1 MNPLS
6 QRRRR
11 LAERLPQTPV
21 LLLNGTERPRNY
33 PGNPYPFRGDSHF
46 LYFCGVQPAGAAA
59 VLLDGQCHL
68 FLEPVTVDDAI
79 WSGPG
84 PDWKELAAGLDA
96 TIHPRAEL
104 PAFVAKL
111 HGLQAMPTQ
120 DPRSHQELQA
130 LLGEVPGL
138 DTPLARTMV
147 ELRLRHDEAAR
158 AEIRKACRV
167 TVEAHLAG
175 LRATRPGA
183 DERDVLAE
191 MLAVCA
197 RHGAGQSFG
206 PIISVQG
213 ERLHQPVVKGTLKE
227 GDLLLVDFGAE
238 VESGFAGDV
247 TNTWPVSGRF
257 TDRQRQVYRVVLEAH
272 RRSAELVKPGVR
284 YLDVHMASCHA
295 IAEGLVDLGL
305 LKGDPETL
313 VERDAHAL
321 FFPHGVGHLLG
332 LDVHDM
338 EDLGDQAGYA
348 PGRQRSTR
356 FGLRWLRMDRD
367 LEDGIAVTVEP
378 GFYWIPEVL
387 DDADRRRRFADC
399 VDWDRVDA
407 FKEVRGIRIER
418 DYLVTADG
426 QELLTPGMP
435 DEPEEVEAAMGA
447 AVTART

>member
-1 MNPLS
+1 MNPLT

-11 LAERLPQTPV
+11 LAERLPATPV

-59 VLLDGQCHL
+59 VLTDGQCHL
-68 FLEPVTVDDAI
+68 FLDPVTVDDAI

-84 PDWKELAAGLDA
+84 PDWARLAQEVDA
-96 TIHPRAEL
+96 RIHPRGEL
-104 PAFVAKL
+104 EAFVK
-111 HGLQAMPTQ
+111 GLSGVQAMPTQ
-120 DPRSHQELQA
+120 DPRSREELQG
-130 LLGEVPGL
+130 LLGHIPGL
-138 DTPLARTMV
+138 DTPLAKAMV

-158 AEIRKACRV
+158 AELRKACAV
-167 TVEAHLAG
+167 TVEAHMAG

-191 MLAVCA
+191 MQAVCTRA
-197 RHGAGQSFG
+197 GMGQSFG

-213 ERLHQPVVKGTLKE
+213 ERLHQPFVKGTLKE

-238 VESGFAGDV
+238 AESGFAGDV

-257 TDRQRQVYRVVLEAH
+257 TPRQRDMYRLVMEAH
-272 RRSAELVKPGVR
+272 RRSAALVKPGVR

-305 LKGDPETL
+305 LKGAPAHL

-387 DDADRRRRFADC
+387 DDPQRRAQFADC
-399 VDWDRVDA
+399 VDWARVEEYR
-407 FKEVRGIRIER
+407 EVRGIRIER
-418 DYLVTADG
+418 DYLVTPEG
-426 QELLTPGMP
+426 HENMTPGMP
-435 DEPEEVEAAMGA
+435 DDPEEVEAAMEA
-447 AVTART
+447 AMAGRP